1 MTAGLAP
8 LRRWLTLAVLCA
20 WLNITERHA
29 RKLVARGAI
38 PYRKVGRLL
47 RFTPAEIEEWSKPAS
62 RPIPAAAPALPSVV
76 PAIRPAPRRVATLPR
91 SLIEYDTMKDNGNG
105 TLRSA

>member
-1 MTAGLAP
+1 MTAGTAP
-8 LRRWLTLAVLCA
+8 LRRWLTLNELCA

-29 RKLVARGAI
+29 RKLVARDAI

-47 RFTPAEIEEWSKPAS
+47 RFTPAEIEEWSKPAP
-62 RPIPAAAPALPSVV
+62 RPIVDAAPLLPSAV
-76 PAIRPAPRRVATLPR
+76 PAIRPTPRRVALLPK
-91 SLIEYDTMKDNGNG
+91 SLIEYDTVEDDVNA